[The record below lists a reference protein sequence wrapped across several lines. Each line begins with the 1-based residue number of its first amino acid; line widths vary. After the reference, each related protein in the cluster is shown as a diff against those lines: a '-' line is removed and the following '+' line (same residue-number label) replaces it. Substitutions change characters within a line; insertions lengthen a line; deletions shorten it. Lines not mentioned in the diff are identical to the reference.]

1 MSAPQTFSRFGDL
14 PAELQTKIWEQAIKD
29 EHDDRVVPLTYRTG
43 YVILTDQVKYQASKF
58 LRVSFDSQETATSV
72 YNLEVPVIKNG
83 EPGIARRAALTV
95 YNVALPVGIFSILTG
110 GLLPPLQTYGLQ
122 PGPFVQQGTVRVSL
136 LDDIFYVSSFTIDYL
151 REKYATFEYADLV
164 TRVPSPIMG
173 VGLIAGGK
181 APKYKTVALTS
192 AQRARIERVLEVHDV
207 TTQYLNMRATQGQP
221 VQHAFTAAGLT
232 ATRECFH
239 VDNPFTAG
247 GIRRPDR
254 FLNHLTQ
261 GYTSAQLISWLNP
274 DVCTM

>member
-1 MSAPQTFSRFGDL
+1 MASRVPTIF
-14 PAELQTKIWEQAIKD
+14 PKFQEFPPELRLMVWQEAVLKD
-29 EHDDRVVPLTYRTG
+29 NKNRIVPLARDTNCVMLMDSSLGTPSG
-43 YVILTDQVKYQASKF
+43 VFLASH
-58 LRVSFDSQETATSV
+58 E
-72 YNLEVPVIKNG
+72 
-83 EPGIARRAALTV
+83 ARRAALTV